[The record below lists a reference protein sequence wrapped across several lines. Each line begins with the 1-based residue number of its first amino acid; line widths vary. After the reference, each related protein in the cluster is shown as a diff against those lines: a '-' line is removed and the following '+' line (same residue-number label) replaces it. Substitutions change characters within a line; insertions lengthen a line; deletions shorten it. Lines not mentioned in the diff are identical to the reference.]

1 MKIRGGGAIFSSV
14 DFKCEPHILSELCIE
29 YLCSVITEVLNP
41 DDHYEIKGSAG
52 ESGVTKKD
60 EEPPVHWAVA
70 AKNTDHLKC
79 LINIKDNCS
88 EKVNGECSKY

>member
-1 MKIRGGGAIFSSV
+1 MY
-14 DFKCEPHILSELCIE
+14 ILNTLSDLCIE
-29 YLCSVITEVLNP
+29 YLCSEIFCSEITEVLNP
-41 DDHYEIKGSAG
+41 DDHCEIKGSAG
-52 ESGVTKKD
+52 ESGETKKD

-70 AKNTDHLKC
+70 AKNTDHIKC